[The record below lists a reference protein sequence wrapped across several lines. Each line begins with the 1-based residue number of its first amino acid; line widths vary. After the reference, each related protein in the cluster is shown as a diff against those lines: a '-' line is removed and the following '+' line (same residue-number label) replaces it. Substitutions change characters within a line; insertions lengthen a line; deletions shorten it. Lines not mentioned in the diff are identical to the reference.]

1 MVRHIVAG
9 ARNMQKVLELIEE
22 KGVTLRKHKDYSEG
36 VLASDDFMEYL
47 RQRRRYGDAE
57 YVYVRGN
64 DEVLEVSFLD
74 DEDVGRAVKSVGR

>member
-1 MVRHIVAG
+1 
-9 ARNMQKVLELIEE
+9 MQKVLELIEE